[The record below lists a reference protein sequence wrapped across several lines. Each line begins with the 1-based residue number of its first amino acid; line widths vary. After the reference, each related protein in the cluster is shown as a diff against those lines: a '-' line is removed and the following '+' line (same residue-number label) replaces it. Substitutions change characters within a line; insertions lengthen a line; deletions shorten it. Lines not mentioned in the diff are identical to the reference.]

1 MVPGDRRYR
10 LGPLLGRGA
19 SAEVYR
25 ARRGDL
31 GREVAAKVLRA
42 GVSGEALARLRDE
55 ARILARLDH
64 PGIVRLVDLVSLDG
78 RPTLVTD
85 LVDGLDAHAISPLP
99 PRAAL
104 DVVAG
109 VADALERA
117 HQQGLVHRDVK
128 PSNIRVGRFGQVRLL
143 DFGIAWARDRE
154 ARTASDVIVGSA
166 PYLAPERLEE
176 GTPGPACDVFALGCL
191 LFELVTGRPL
201 FEVKSY
207 ALHAARLSGQAW
219 VDAHVEKSCAPLPI
233 VIRALTMSTLA
244 FAPADRPS
252 AGRVA
257 VLAESMTASGATLR
271 AWARTFA
278 WPELGGSGPLSGQLF
293 IATPLVDLTPS
304 QEPTVEDAS
313 AVATSL
319 RLARPPAAPLRPAE
333 DTDPDD

>member
-31 GREVAAKVLRA
+31 GIDVAVKVLRA
-42 GVSGEALARLRDE
+42 GVSGESLARLRDE
-55 ARILARLDH
+55 ARILAQLDH
-64 PGIVRLVDLVSLDG
+64 PGIVRLVDLVSLEG
-78 RPTLVTD
+78 RPALVTD
-85 LVDGLDAHAISPLP
+85 LVDGLDAHAIAPLP

-117 HQQGLVHRDVK
+117 HQRGLVHRDVK
-128 PSNIRVGRFGQVRLL
+128 PTNIRVGRFGQVRLL

-166 PYLAPERLEE
+166 PYLAPERLDE
-176 GTPGPACDVFALGCL
+176 GVPGPACDVFALGCL
-191 LFELVTGRPL
+191 LFELVTGRSL
-201 FEVKSY
+201 FEVRSY

-219 VDAHVEKSCAPLPI
+219 VDSHVEKACAPLSIP
-233 VIRALTMSTLA
+233 IRALTMSTLA
-244 FAPADRPS
+244 FAPNDRPT

-257 VLAESMTASGATLR
+257 VLAEAMNGSGATLR

-278 WPELGGSGPLSGQLF
+278 WPEATVTGPLSGQLLT
-293 IATPLVDLTPS
+293 ATPLLDLTPS
-304 QEPTVEDAS
+304 MEPTVEDPTQ
-313 AVATSL
+313 VATHL
-319 RLARPPAAPLRPAE
+319 RLARPVHAARLEA
-333 DTDPDD
+333 DDSDD